1 MRTKNMGLRAK
12 IVMGLFVS
20 ILLVSIWSVVVAD
33 KISSELDTYN
43 WKEHIS
49 KMVENSGTDQ
59 TEQLR
64 RSGGQ
69 AADSIKSDVSKKIM
83 GKVWMMV
90 SVTSGIL
97 LITLCL
103 IFLLT
108 GGFVNSVNRI
118 IEMLTESSWQI
129 ISASGQVSSDSLQLA
144 QDLSQQA
151 SSIEETSSSLEEISS
166 MTKNNADNANQADH
180 LVNDSKQ
187 IVGTANESVVELT
200 VSMEDISKASE
211 ETSKIIKTIDEIAF
225 QTNLLAL
232 NAAVEA
238 ARAGEAGSGFAVV
251 ADEVRNLA
259 MRAAEAARNTSEL
272 IEGTVKRVKDGAEL
286 VTKTNENFTGV
297 ASSTMKIGELI
308 AEIASTSNEQARDI
322 EQVNRAVAEM
332 DNITR
337 QNAANAEKSA
347 SSSEQ
352 MNERVEQ
359 MKSFVDDLIN
369 LFGGSALKGSHA
381 NPGYNDLRKP
391 YNSVKKWDM
400 KKPQTYA
407 PVKAGPK
414 EIAPYKEKEV
424 RPEQIIPMDDD
435 DFEDF

>member
-1 MRTKNMGLRAK
+1 MRKTMGLRTK
-12 IVMGLFVS
+12 IITVISVAVLIVAIFNVLYVTFYIGSEFDNYEWKGSISETIDKDQMGDITDKIKNDIKKTVVDKLWFMVS
-20 ILLVSIWSVVVAD
+20 I
-33 KISSELDTYN
+33 
-43 WKEHIS
+43 
-49 KMVENSGTDQ
+49 
-59 TEQLR
+59 
-64 RSGGQ
+64 
-69 AADSIKSDVSKKIM
+69 
-83 GKVWMMV
+83 
-90 SVTSGIL
+90 TSGIL
-97 LITLCL
+97 VVILVIMFFM
-103 IFLLT
+103 I
-108 GGFVNSVNRI
+108 GKFVSSVNRL
-118 IEMLTESSWQI
+118 IEMLKESSWKI
-129 ISASGQVSSDSLQLA
+129 TSASGQVTSDSLELA

-166 MTKNNADNANQADH
+166 MTKKNADNANQADH

-332 DNITR
+332 DKITR
-337 QNAANAEKSA
+337 QNASNAEKSA

-352 MNERVEQ
+352 MNDQVEQ
-359 MKSFVDDLIN
+359 MKGFVEEMIG
-369 LFGGSALKGSHA
+369 LFGGGTGMQKAYSRSDYKKSYAAPSKTW
-381 NPGYNDLRKP
+381 DL
-391 YNSVKKWDM
+391 
-400 KKPQTYA
+400 KKPQAYA
-407 PVKAGPK
+407 PVKA
-414 EIAPYKEKEV
+414 ENRNMAPYREKEV